1 VNAAMI
7 ELSNLSVQL
16 SGKPVVDGINFLARA
31 GELTAI
37 CGPNGSGKTTTMK
50 AISGEL
56 RYAGSARINGDE
68 IADLEPWKLA
78 SIRGV
83 LPQASTISF
92 PFTVREIVRMGLT
105 TGRNRQPELSDRIA
119 AGALA
124 AVDLAGFEGRFY
136 QELSGGEQQRV
147 QLARVLCQI
156 PEPVVDGKPC
166 WLLLDE
172 PVSSLDISH
181 QLAIMRLAK
190 SFCRLGGGV
199 VAVMH
204 DLNLTA
210 LFADQ
215 MALLKSG
222 RLAAFGPVKD
232 VLTDGHLETVF
243 GCKLRVNLVPKDET
257 PFVLAHSALVD

>member
-1 VNAAMI
+1 MI
-7 ELSNLSVQL
+7 EVTGLSVRL
-16 SGKPVVDGINFLARA
+16 SGKTIVQDVAFTAKA
-31 GELTAI
+31 GELTAVA
-37 CGPNGSGKTTTMK
+37 GPNGSGKTTTMK

-56 RYAGSARINGDE
+56 AYDGSVRLNGE
-68 IADLEPWKLA
+68 EVRTLKPWQLA

-83 LPQASTISF
+83 LPQASAISF

-105 TGRNRQPELSDRIA
+105 SGLNLHPDQADATA

-124 AVDLAGFEGRFY
+124 SVDLSGFEARFY

-156 PEPVVDGKPC
+156 AEPIVDGKPC

-181 QLAIMRLAK
+181 QLTIMGLARN
-190 SFCRLGGGV
+190 FCERGGGV
-199 VAVMH
+199 IAVMH

-210 LFADQ
+210 LFADRVVL
-215 MALLKSG
+215 MKSG
-222 RLAAFGPVKD
+222 RQAASGNVHD
-232 VLTDGHLETVF
+232 VLTDATMQAVF
-243 GCKLRVNLVPKDET
+243 GCPLRVNKVPLDGT
-257 PFVLAHSALVD
+257 PFVLAHSALTVG

>member
-1 VNAAMI
+1 MI
-7 ELSNLSVQL
+7 ELTDLSVRL
-16 SGKPVVDGINFLARA
+16 SGKPVVENISFAARA

-50 AISGEL
+50 AISGEIG
-56 RYAGSARINGDE
+56 YSGSARINGAE
-68 IADLEPWKLA
+68 IAALEPWKLA
-78 SIRGV
+78 TIRGV

-92 PFTVREIVRMGLT
+92 PYTVREIVRMGMT
-105 TGRNRQPELSDRIA
+105 AGRNRQPELADRIME
-119 AGALA
+119 GALS
-124 AVDLAGFEGRFY
+124 AVDLVGFEGRFY

-147 QLARVLCQI
+147 QLTRVLCQI
-156 PEPVVDGKPC
+156 PHPVVDGKPC

-181 QLAIMRLAK
+181 QLTIMTLARA
-190 SFCRLGGGV
+190 FCRCGGGV

-210 LFADQ
+210 LFADR

-222 RLAAFGPVKD
+222 RLTAFGPVKD
-232 VLTDGHLETVF
+232 VLTDSHLEKVF
-243 GCKLRVNLVPKDET
+243 GCSLKVNQPPADET
-257 PFVLAHSALVD
+257 PFVLAHSALAD

>member
-1 VNAAMI
+1 VIAV
-7 ELSNLSVQL
+7 SHLSVRL
-16 SGKPVVDGINFLARA
+16 AGKSVVEGVSFDARP
-31 GELTAI
+31 GQLTAI
-37 CGPNGSGKTTTMK
+37 CGPNGSGKTTIMK

-56 RYAGSARINGDE
+56 AYQGSVRLGGGEVRDTK
-68 IADLEPWKLA
+68 PWALA
-78 SIRGV
+78 LARGV

-105 TGRNRQPELSDRIA
+105 SGANSQPQQADRIA
-119 AGALA
+119 DQALR

-147 QLARVLCQI
+147 QFARVLCQI
-156 PEPVVDGKPC
+156 PQPIADNRAC

-181 QLAIMRLAK
+181 QLAIMQLARN
-190 SFCRLGGGV
+190 FCVSGGGV
-199 VAVMH
+199 IAVMH

-215 MALLKSG
+215 VVLMKSG
-222 RLAAFGPVKD
+222 HVAASGD
-232 VLTDGHLETVF
+232 VRSVLSDANLQTVF
-243 GCKLRVNLVPKDET
+243 GCALHVNQLPASGV
-257 PFVLAHSALVD
+257 PFVLPHSAIITGGH